1 MLGWGEGGKTSPF
14 ACAFSAIGCYTQW
27 HLHATFLLSWTTIA
41 FLFSSPLLPT
51 SGLGNLGRPAHQRHE
66 IVASHG
72 VVATDDERCSRIGLD
87 ALREGGHAVDAAV
100 AASLCLGVV
109 GLASSGMGGG
119 SFMMILLANGEAQA
133 FDMRETAPMKASE
146 DMYAGN
152 ATKKAKGALSIAVPG
167 ELAGLHRAWR
177 KYGRLP
183 WKRLVRPAEQLA
195 FKGFKISPYLHMQM
209 VKTEPGI
216 LADKG
221 LRDLLTS
228 KGQLLQPGDICLNKK
243 LAHTLRMISKH
254 GIEAFYNGSVG
265 SKLVKDI
272 QKAGGILAIED
283 LRRYQVKMRDPIV
296 ADILGFKIL
305 GMPPPSSGGAS
316 MMLVTPS
323 GISGPLGIHR
333 EIEALKHA
341 FAVRM
346 NLGDPDFINVT
357 EVVSDMLSPKFA
369 ETLKKTIHDNMT
381 FDPRYYGGR
390 WNQIHDHGTSHVSIV
405 DTERNA
411 VSMTNTVNAYFGSNI
426 LSPSTGILLNNEMDD
441 FSIPMNNG
449 NVPPPAPPNFI
460 RPGKRPLSSMT
471 PTIILKDEKLRAVV
485 GASGGAMIIAGTT
498 EVVLNHLRGMDPLHS
513 VLAPRVYHQL
523 IPNVVQY
530 ENWTTPYGEHYEV
543 PSNVRTFLRR
553 RGHVLQSLAGGS
565 ICQFIFVE
573 TSKKN
578 KGRGELVGVSDPRK
592 GGFPAGY

>member
-1 MLGWGEGGKTSPF
+1 MPYPFIELISP
-14 ACAFSAIGCYTQW
+14 G
-27 HLHATFLLSWTTIA
+27 ATI
-41 FLFSSPLLPT
+41 PL
-51 SGLGNLGRPAHQRHE
+51 
-66 IVASHG
+66 
-72 VVATDDERCSRIGLD
+72 VV
-87 ALREGGHAVDAAV
+87 
-100 AASLCLGVV
+100 
-109 GLASSGMGGG
+109 
-119 SFMMILLANGEAQA
+119 
-133 FDMRETAPMKASE
+133 P

-228 KGQLLQPGDICLNKK
+228 N
-243 LAHTLRMISKH
+243 
-254 GIEAFYNGSVG
+254 VG

-272 QKAGGILAIED
+272 QKAGGILTRED

-316 MMLVTPS
+316 MMLSPS

-369 ETLKKTIHDNMT
+369 ETLKKTIYDNMT

-405 DTERNA
+405 DIERNA

-543 PSNVRTFLRR
+543 PANVRTFLRR